1 MLVLR
6 DDEGNMSSENNV
18 EQQDPLNVSVGNLI
32 SFDDES
38 NESQSGQAFEQVDS
52 VSSLPTATM
61 VVDSNVNVLESIFT
75 APTIT
80 TAVESSTSE
89 QNECAPSTSA
99 AGSNPN
105 ANESTTL
112 SQRLPITSEVL
123 SNALNSTTIMK
134 FEPIF
139 EQMAENDARAVENVL
154 NSSYDNIGEDDDVM
168 IHRNDRCPKPKA
180 DLPNPYQIK
189 SSDPLSANMTF
200 ALGVSHIQKTNLKKS
215 FIIV

>member
-52 VSSLPTATM
+52 VSSLPTTTM

-99 AGSNPN
+99 AGSNAN

-154 NSSYDNIGEDDDVM
+154 NSSYDNIGEDDDLM